1 MASIIIKK
9 TNMKKIIMLLVYLAV
24 MLASAQQNK
33 QYTITGKV
41 MDKTTQQP
49 LEYATITILDTKT
62 NKVLEGGIT
71 NGKGN
76 FSLNI
81 GKGVY
86 NINVEF
92 ISFKSY
98 TLKDV
103 SIEKDMNLGTI
114 SLEEDLEAL
123 GEVEIIAEKSTVE
136 LKLDKKIFNVGKDLL
151 SQGGTVNDILD
162 NVPSVSV
169 DAGGGISLR
178 GNGNVRILINGK
190 PSALVAN
197 NGLDQIPA
205 ETISKVE
212 VITNPSARYE
222 AQGTAGIINIILKK
236 NKKGGLS
243 GSVQLGAGDP
253 REYRANLNLTYKTD
267 KVNFFTNVGY
277 RNSNYFGEGTSH
289 QAVTNNGITTGLTQ
303 NNDQDRNDNAHNV
316 FFGGDYYINDKN
328 TLTASFYHTF
338 LRNTDETRLNYSFL
352 DATGSIDS
360 TISRI
365 ENYKE
370 PQNFNRLEMNY
381 VKTFDKKGQKLEMD
395 VQYDFWND
403 DEQERIRQQ
412 RTLPT
417 TTEFTTINSDDVES
431 SKDFLFQA
439 NFVSPLTETSRL
451 ETGFR
456 GEIRRITSDY
466 MVHIDDQLVPN
477 LDNELDYNERIYGV
491 YAQYGDKIGKF
502 SYLLGLRV
510 EHSDIGIDDQKQ
522 LFNDNK
528 NYTNLFPT
536 AHFSYK
542 LAERTDIQ
550 LSYSR
555 RINRPGFWQL
565 NPFGGLTDFRNLRAG
580 NPDLNPMYTNSF
592 EVAFLKRWGK
602 FSINPSVYYQHTTD
616 YFNFVTNQTADGNF
630 ITFPVN
636 LDAEDRIGFELST
649 TYNPFKWW
657 RISGDFNFFQY
668 DQRGDFEGQNFDT
681 KDENWFA
688 RINSRMRFKKGL
700 SMQTSFNYRGRNQNG
715 QTLQKAQYFADFGI
729 SKDIFGDKGAIS
741 LNVRNIFDS
750 RIRDAVVTGENFRLE
765 SETKR
770 IGRRISLTFVYRF
783 NRKKGQRD
791 RLPD

>member
-1 MASIIIKK
+1 
-9 TNMKKIIMLLVYLAV
+9 MKKIIILFVYLAFTI
-24 MLASAQQNK
+24 ANAQQNAE
-33 QYTITGKV
+33 YTVKGKV
-41 MDKTTQQP
+41 VDKTTQQV
-49 LEYATITILDTKT
+49 LEYATVTILDAKT

-71 NGKGN
+71 NRKGN
-76 FSLNI
+76 FSLDI
-81 GKGVY
+81 AAGTY
-86 NINVEF
+86 NIKVEF

-98 TLKDV
+98 ESKNVTITKDL
-103 SIEKDMNLGTI
+103 NLGTI
-114 SLEEDLEAL
+114 NLEEDLEAL

-136 LKLDKKIFNVGKDLL
+136 LKLDKKVFNVGKDLL

-178 GNGNVRILINGK
+178 GSGNVRILINGK

-236 NKKGGLS
+236 NKKGGLN
-243 GSVQLGAGDP
+243 GSVQLGVGDP
-253 REYRANLNLTYKTD
+253 REYRANLNLSYKAD

-277 RNSNYFGEGTSH
+277 RNSNFFGEETTR
-289 QAVTNNGITTGLTQ
+289 QTTTNNGITNGLTQ
-303 NNDQDRNDNAHNV
+303 NNDQDRNDEAKNI
-316 FFGGDYYINDKN
+316 FFGGDYYINNKN

-338 LRNTDETRLNYSFL
+338 LKNTDETRLNYSFL
-352 DATGSIDS
+352 DATGNIDS

-381 VKTFDKKGQKLEMD
+381 VKTFEKKGQKLEMD

-412 RTLPT
+412 RTLPAT
-417 TTEFTTINSDDVES
+417 TNFTTIRSDDVES

-439 NFVSPLTETSRL
+439 NFVSPLTKTSRL

-456 GEIRRITSDY
+456 SEIRRITSDY
-466 MVHIDDQLVPN
+466 MVHIDDQLVADS
-477 LDNELDYNERIYGV
+477 DNELDYNERIYGV
-491 YAQYGDKIGKF
+491 YAQYGNKVGKF

-510 EHSDIGIDDQKQ
+510 EHSDIGIDDEKR
-522 LFNDNK
+522 LFNDDK
-528 NYTNLFPT
+528 DYTNLFPT
-536 AHFSYK
+536 AHFSYEI
-542 LAERTDIQ
+542 ADRTDVQ

-555 RINRPGFWQL
+555 RINRPAFWQL

-592 EVAFLKRWGK
+592 EAVFLKRWSK
-602 FSINPSVYYQHTTD
+602 FSINPSIYYQHTTD
-616 YFNFVTNQTADGNF
+616 FFNFVTNQTADGNF
-630 ITFPVN
+630 VTFPVN
-636 LDAEDRIGFELST
+636 LDTEDRIGFELSM

-657 RISGDFNFFQY
+657 RISSEFNFFQY
-668 DQRGDFEGQNFDT
+668 DQKGDFNGQNFDT
-681 KDENWFA
+681 KDEAWFT

-729 SKDIFGDKGAIS
+729 SKDIFGDKGAVS
-741 LNVRNIFDS
+741 LSVRNIFDS
-750 RIRDAVVTGENFRLE
+750 RIRDVVVTGENFRLE
-765 SETKR
+765 SERKA
-770 IGRRISLTFVYRF
+770 IGRRVSLTFVYRF

>member
-1 MASIIIKK
+1 MKNIII
-9 TNMKKIIMLLVYLAV
+9 LLVYLAV
-24 MLASAQQNK
+24 MLASAQSNK
-33 QYTITGKV
+33 EYSITGKV
-41 MDKTTQQP
+41 VDKTTQQP
-49 LEYATITILDTKT
+49 LEYATVTISDIET
-62 NKVLEGGIT
+62 NKVLEGTIT
-71 NGKGN
+71 NEKGN
-76 FSLNI
+76 FSLAVKNGI
-81 GKGVY
+81 Y
-86 NINVEF
+86 NIKIEF
-92 ISFKSY
+92 ISFKTYESKNV
-98 TLKDV
+98 TVNKNL
-103 SIEKDMNLGTI
+103 NLGTI
-114 SLEEDLEAL
+114 NLEEDLQAL
-123 GEVEIIAEKSTVE
+123 SEVEIIAEKSTVE
-136 LKLDKKIFNVGKDLL
+136 LKLDKKVFNVGKDLL
-151 SQGGTVNDILD
+151 TQGGTVNDILD

-197 NGLDQIPA
+197 NGLDQIPG
-205 ETISKVE
+205 ETIEKVE

-236 NKKGGLS
+236 NKKGGFS
-243 GSVQLGAGDP
+243 GSVQLGAGNP
-253 REYRANLNLTYKTD
+253 RDYRGNVNLTYKTD

-277 RNSNYFGEGTSH
+277 RNSNFFGEETTR
-289 QAVTNNGITTGLTQ
+289 QVVTNNGITTSLTQ
-303 NNDQDRNDNAHNV
+303 FNDQDRNDNAHNI

-328 TLTASFYHTF
+328 TLTASFYHTY
-338 LRNTDETRLNYSFL
+338 LKNTDETRLNYSYL
-352 DATGSIDS
+352 DATGAIDS

-412 RTLPT
+412 RTFPA

-439 NFVSPLTETSRL
+439 NFVSPITKTSRL
-451 ETGFR
+451 ETGIR
-456 GEIRRITSDY
+456 TEIRRITSDY
-466 MVHIDDQLVPN
+466 MVHIDDVLVPD

-491 YAQYGDKIGKF
+491 YAQYGNKIGKF

-510 EHSDIGIDDQKQ
+510 EHSDIGIDDEKR
-522 LFNDNK
+522 LFNDDK

-536 AHFSYK
+536 AHFTYEI
-542 LAERTDIQ
+542 ADRTDVQ

-555 RINRPGFWQL
+555 RINRPRFWQL

-592 EVAFLKRWGK
+592 EAAFLKRWGK

-616 YFNFVTNQTADGNF
+616 FFNFVTNQTADGNF

-636 LDAEDRIGFELST
+636 LDTEDRIGFELST

-657 RISGDFNFFQY
+657 RISGEFNFFQY
-668 DQRGDFEGQNFDT
+668 DQKGDFEGQNFDT
-681 KDENWFA
+681 KDEAWFT

-700 SMQTSFNYRGRNQNG
+700 SMQASFNYRGRNQNG
-715 QTLQKAQYFADFGI
+715 QTLQKAQYFADFAI
-729 SKDIFGDKGAIS
+729 SKDIFNDKGAVT

-750 RIRDAVVTGENFRLE
+750 RIRDVVVSGENFQLA
-765 SETKR
+765 SERKA

>member
-1 MASIIIKK
+1 
-9 TNMKKIIMLLVYLAV
+9 MKKIVILFMYLAFFITN
-24 MLASAQQNK
+24 AQENTVYK
-33 QYTITGKV
+33 ITGKV
-41 MDKTTQQP
+41 VDKTTQQP
-49 LEYATITILDTKT
+49 LEYATITILDAKNNTT
-62 NKVLEGGIT
+62 LEGGIT
-71 NGKGN
+71 DGKGN
-76 FSLNI
+76 FSLEI

-86 NINVEF
+86 TIKVEF

-98 TLKDV
+98 VLKDV
-103 SIEKDMNLGTI
+103 SITEDLNLST
-114 SLEEDLEAL
+114 LNLDEDLEAL
-123 GEVEIIAEKSTVE
+123 SEVEIIAEKSTVE
-136 LKLDKKIFNVGKDLL
+136 LKLDKKIFNVGKDLI

-205 ETISKVE
+205 ENIAKVE

-236 NKKGGLS
+236 NRKGGFS
-243 GSVQLGAGDP
+243 GSVQFGVGTP
-253 REYRANLNLTYKTD
+253 RDYRANVNLAYKTD
-267 KVNFFTNVGY
+267 KINLFTNVGY
-277 RNSNYFGEGTSH
+277 RNSNFEGEEKNRQT
-289 QAVTNNGITTGLTQ
+289 VTNNGIETNLLQ
-303 NNDQDRNDNAHNV
+303 NNDQDRNDNANNV
-316 FFGGDYYINDKN
+316 FLGGDYYINDKN
-328 TLTASFYHTF
+328 TLTASFYHRF
-338 LRNTDETRLNYSFL
+338 LKNTDETRLNYSYL
-352 DATGSIDS
+352 DALGTIDS

-403 DEQERIRQQ
+403 DEQENIRQQ
-412 RTLPT
+412 KMFPT
-417 TTEFTTINSDDVES
+417 EVGFTTIRSDDVES
-431 SKDFLFQA
+431 SKDFLFQT

-456 GEIRRITSDY
+456 SEIRKITSDY
-466 MVHIDDQLVPN
+466 MVHIDEQLVPD

-491 YAQYGDKIGKF
+491 YAQYGNKIGKF

-510 EHSDIGIDDQKQ
+510 EHSDIGIDDEKQ
-522 LFNDNK
+522 LFNDSK
-528 NYTNLFPT
+528 KYTNLFPT
-536 AHFSYK
+536 VHLSYK
-542 LAERTDIQ
+542 IADRTDVQ

-565 NPFGGLTDFRNLRAG
+565 NPFGGLTDFRNIFAG

-592 EVAFLKRWGK
+592 EAAFLKRWGK
-602 FSINPSVYYQHTTD
+602 FSINPSLYYQHTTD
-616 YFNFVTNQTADGNF
+616 FFNFVTSQTADGNF
-630 ITFPVN
+630 RTIPVN
-636 LDAEDRIGFELST
+636 LDTEDRIGFELST

-657 RISGDFNFFQY
+657 RLSGEFNYYQY
-668 DQRGDFEGQNFDT
+668 DQKGDYLDRNLDT
-681 KDENWFA
+681 KDETWFT
-688 RINSRMRFKKGL
+688 RINSRMRFNKGL
-700 SMQTSFNYRGRNQNG
+700 SMQMSFNYRGRNQNG
-715 QTLQKAQYFADFGI
+715 QTLQKAQYHSDFAI
-729 SKDIFGDKGAIS
+729 SKDIFNDKGAIT
-741 LNVRNIFDS
+741 LNVRNVFDS
-750 RIRDAVVTGENFRLE
+750 RIQDQIVTGENFRLE
-765 SETKR
+765 SESKR
-770 IGRRISLTFVYRF
+770 VGRRVSLTFVYRF

>member
-1 MASIIIKK
+1 
-9 TNMKKIIMLLVYLAV
+9 MKKIIILFVYLACL
-24 MLASAQQNK
+24 LAYGQQNK
-33 QYTITGKV
+33 AYTVKGKV
-41 MDKTTQQP
+41 VDKTTQQV
-49 LEYATITILDTKT
+49 LEYATVTILDTKT

-71 NGKGN
+71 NRKGN
-76 FSLNI
+76 FSLDVAQ
-81 GKGVY
+81 GTY
-86 NINVEF
+86 NIKVEF

-98 TLKDV
+98 ESKNVTVNKDL
-103 SIEKDMNLGTI
+103 NLGTI
-114 SLEEDLEAL
+114 NLEEDLEAL
-123 GEVEIIAEKSTVE
+123 GEVEIVAEKSTVE
-136 LKLDKKIFNVGKDLL
+136 LKLDKKVFNVGKDLL
-151 SQGGTVNDILD
+151 TQGGTVNDILD

-197 NGLDQIPA
+197 NGLDQIPG
-205 ETISKVE
+205 ETIEKVE

-236 NKKGGLS
+236 NRKGGLS
-243 GSVQLGAGDP
+243 GSVQLTAGDP
-253 REYRANLNLTYKTD
+253 RDFRANLNLTYKTD
-267 KVNFFTNVGY
+267 KINLFTNVGY
-277 RNSNYFGEGTSH
+277 RNSNFFGEETTR
-289 QAVTNNGITTGLTQ
+289 QVVTNSGITTGLTQ
-303 NNDQDRNDNAHNV
+303 FNDQDRNDNAHNI
-316 FFGGDYYINDKN
+316 FFGGDYYINEKN
-328 TLTASFYHTF
+328 TLTASYYHT
-338 LRNTDETRLNYSFL
+338 LLKNTDETRLNYSYL
-352 DATGSIDS
+352 DGNGAIDS

-412 RTLPT
+412 RTEPT
-417 TTEFTTINSDDVES
+417 TTDFTTINSDDVES

-451 ETGFR
+451 ETGIR
-456 GEIRRITSDY
+456 TEIRRITSDY
-466 MVHIDDQLVPN
+466 MVHIDDVLVPD

-491 YAQYGDKIGKF
+491 YAQYGNKIGKF

-510 EHSDIGIDDQKQ
+510 EHSDIGIDDEKR
-522 LFNDNK
+522 LFNDDK
-528 NYTNLFPT
+528 DYTNLFPT
-536 AHFSYK
+536 AHFTYQV
-542 LAERTDIQ
+542 ADRTDLQ

-555 RINRPGFWQL
+555 RINRPAFWQL

-592 EVAFLKRWGK
+592 EAAFLKRWGK

-616 YFNFVTNQTADGNF
+616 FFNFVTNQTADGNF
-630 ITFPVN
+630 VTFPVN
-636 LDAEDRIGFELST
+636 LDTEDRIGFELAT

-657 RISGDFNFFQY
+657 RLSGEFNFFQY
-668 DQRGDFEGQNFDT
+668 DQKGDFEGQNFDT
-681 KDENWFA
+681 KDEAWFT

-700 SMQTSFNYRGRNQNG
+700 SMQASFNYTGRNQNG
-715 QTLQKAQYFADFGI
+715 QTLQKAQYFADFAI
-729 SKDIFGDKGAIS
+729 SKDILKDKGAIT

-750 RIRDAVVTGENFRLE
+750 RIRDVVVTGENFRLE
-765 SETKR
+765 SERKA

>member
-1 MASIIIKK
+1 
-9 TNMKKIIMLLVYLAV
+9 MKKIVILCVYLAFV
-24 MLASAQQNK
+24 LANAQGNK
-33 QYTITGKV
+33 EYTVTGKV
-41 MDKTTQQP
+41 IDNTTQQA
-49 LEYATITILDTKT
+49 LEYATVTILDTNT

-71 NGKGN
+71 NEKGD
-76 FSLNI
+76 FSLEVA
-81 GKGVY
+81 KGVY
-86 NINVEF
+86 TIKVEF

-98 TLKDV
+98 ESKNVSVAKD
-103 SIEKDMNLGTI
+103 INLGII

-123 GEVEIIAEKSTVE
+123 GEVKIVAEKSTVE
-136 LKLDKKIFNVGKDLL
+136 LKLDKKVFNVGKDLL
-151 SQGGTVNDILD
+151 TQGGTVNDILD

-205 ETISKVE
+205 ETIEKVE

-236 NKKGGLS
+236 NKKGGFS
-243 GSVQLGAGDP
+243 GSVQVGAGDP
-253 REYRANLNLTYKTD
+253 RDFRANVNLTYKTD
-267 KVNFFTNVGY
+267 KINFFTNVGY
-277 RNSNYFGEGTSH
+277 RNSNFFGEEITR
-289 QAVTNNGITTGLTQ
+289 QVVTNNGIANGLTQ
-303 NNDQDRNDNAHNV
+303 FNDEKRNDDAYNI
-316 FFGGDYYINDKN
+316 FFGGDYYINEKN
-328 TLTASFYHTF
+328 TLTASFYHT
-338 LRNTDETRLNYSFL
+338 LLKNTDETRLNYSYL
-352 DATGSIDS
+352 DANGAVDS

-381 VKTFDKKGQKLEMD
+381 VKTFDKEGQKLEMD

-412 RTLPT
+412 RTAPA

-451 ETGFR
+451 ETGLR
-456 GEIRRITSDY
+456 TEIRRITSDY
-466 MVHIDDQLVPN
+466 TVHIDDVVVPT
-477 LDNELDYNERIYGV
+477 LDNELDYSERIYAA
-491 YAQYGDKIGKF
+491 YAQYGNKIGKF

-510 EHSDIGIDDQKQ
+510 EYSDIGIDDEKR
-522 LFNDNK
+522 LFNDDK
-528 NYTNLFPT
+528 DYTNLFPT
-536 AHFSYK
+536 AHFTYEV
-542 LAERTDIQ
+542 ADRTDIQ

-555 RINRPGFWQL
+555 RINRPAFWHL
-565 NPFGGLTDFRNLRAG
+565 NPFGGLTDFRNLFTG
-580 NPDLNPMYTNSF
+580 NPDLDPMYTNAF
-592 EVAFLKRWGK
+592 EAAFLKRWGK
-602 FSINPSVYYQHTTD
+602 FTINPSVYYQHTTD
-616 YFNFVTNQTADGNF
+616 FFNFVTNQTDDGNF
-630 ITFPVN
+630 VTFPVN
-636 LDAEDRIGFELST
+636 LDTEDRFGLEVVM

-657 RISGDFNFFQY
+657 RLSGEFNFFQY
-668 DQRGDFEGQNFDT
+668 DQKGDFEGQNFDT
-681 KDENWFA
+681 KDEAWFT

-700 SMQTSFNYRGRNQNG
+700 SMQASFNYTGRNQNG
-715 QTLQKAQYFADFGI
+715 QTLQKAQYFADFAI
-729 SKDIFGDKGAIS
+729 SKDIFGDKGAIT

-750 RIRDAVVTGENFRLE
+750 RIQDRVVSGENFRLE
-765 SETKR
+765 SERKF
-770 IGRRISLTFVYRF
+770 IGRRIALSFVYRF

>member
-1 MASIIIKK
+1 
-9 TNMKKIIMLLVYLAV
+9 MKKIVILFVYLAFL
-24 MLASAQQNK
+24 MTHAQQSK
-33 QYTITGKV
+33 EEYTVKGKV
-41 MDKTTQQP
+41 VDKTTQQA
-49 LEYATITILDTKT
+49 LEYATVTILDAKT

-76 FSLNI
+76 FSLDI
-81 GKGVY
+81 AAGTY
-86 NINVEF
+86 NIKVEF
-92 ISFKSY
+92 ISFKPYESKNV
-98 TLKDV
+98 TIAKDL
-103 SIEKDMNLGTI
+103 NLGTI
-114 SLEEDLEAL
+114 NLEEDLEAL

-136 LKLDKKIFNVGKDLL
+136 LKLDKKVFNVGKDLL

-178 GNGNVRILINGK
+178 GSGNVRILINGK

-236 NKKGGLS
+236 NKKGGLN
-243 GSVQLGAGDP
+243 GSVQIGVGDP
-253 REYRANLNLTYKTD
+253 REYRANVNLSYKAD
-267 KVNFFTNVGY
+267 KINFFTNVGY
-277 RNSNYFGEGTSH
+277 RNSNFFGEETRR
-289 QAVTNNGITTGLTQ
+289 QTVTNNGITTGLTQ
-303 NNDQDRNDNAHNV
+303 NNDQDRNDEAKNI

-328 TLTASFYHTF
+328 TLTASYYHTF
-338 LRNTDETRLNYSFL
+338 LKNTDETRLSYSYL
-352 DATGSIDS
+352 DGAGNIDS

-403 DEQERIRQQ
+403 DEQERILQQ
-412 RTLPT
+412 RILPAT
-417 TTEFTTINSDDVES
+417 TDFTTIRSDDVES

-439 NFVSPLTETSRL
+439 NFVSPLTKTSRL

-466 MVHIDDQLVPN
+466 MVHIDDLLVAN

-491 YAQYGDKIGKF
+491 YAQYGNKVGKF

-510 EHSDIGIDDQKQ
+510 EHSDIGIDDVKN
-522 LFNDNK
+522 LFNDDK
-528 NYTNLFPT
+528 DYTNLFPT
-536 AHFSYK
+536 AHFSYEI
-542 LAERTDIQ
+542 ADRTDVQ

-555 RINRPGFWQL
+555 RINRPSFWQL
-565 NPFGGLTDFRNLRAG
+565 NPFGGLTDFRNVFTG

-592 EVAFLKRWGK
+592 EAVFLKRWGK
-602 FSINPSVYYQHTTD
+602 FSINPSIYYQHTTD
-616 YFNFVTNQTADGNF
+616 FFNFVTNQTADGNF
-630 ITFPVN
+630 VTFPVN
-636 LDAEDRIGFELST
+636 LDTEDRIGFELST
-649 TYNPFKWW
+649 TYNPYKWW
-657 RISGDFNFFQY
+657 RISGEFNFYQY
-668 DQRGDFEGQNFDT
+668 DQKGDFNGQNFDT
-681 KDENWFA
+681 KDETWFA

-729 SKDIFGDKGAIS
+729 SKDIFGDKGAVS

-750 RIRDAVVTGENFRLE
+750 RIQNRVVTGENFRLE
-765 SETKR
+765 SEAKR

>member
-1 MASIIIKK
+1 
-9 TNMKKIIMLLVYLAV
+9 MKKIIILLVYLAV
-24 MLASAQQNK
+24 TLASAQQNK
-33 QYTITGKV
+33 QFTITGKV
-41 MDKTTQQP
+41 LDKTTQQP

-62 NKVLEGGIT
+62 DKVLEGGIT
-71 NGKGN
+71 NEKGN
-76 FSLNI
+76 FSLEI
-81 GKGVY
+81 GNGTY
-86 NINVEF
+86 NIKIEF

-98 TLKDV
+98 LSKNV
-103 SIEKDMNLGTI
+103 VIAKDMNLGTI

-123 GEVEIIAEKSTVE
+123 SEVEIVAEKSTVE
-136 LKLDKKIFNVGKDLL
+136 LKLDKKVFNVGKDLI

-169 DAGGGISLR
+169 DAGGGVSLR

-190 PSALVAN
+190 PSALIAN

-205 ETISKVE
+205 ENIAKVE

-222 AQGTAGIINIILKK
+222 AQGTAGIINLILKK

-243 GSVQLGAGDP
+243 GSVQLGAGTP
-253 REYRANLNLTYKTD
+253 RDYRANVNLAYKTD
-267 KVNFFTNVGY
+267 KINVFTNIGYQNSNFF
-277 RNSNYFGEGTSH
+277 GEEKIRQT
-289 QAVTNNGITTGLTQ
+289 VTNNGIESGLLQ
-303 NNDQDRNDNAHNV
+303 NNDQDRNDDAHNI

-328 TLTASFYHTF
+328 TLTASFYHRF
-338 LRNTDETRLNYSFL
+338 LKNTDETRLNYSYL
-352 DATGSIDS
+352 DATGAIDS

-403 DEQERIRQQ
+403 DEQESIRQQ
-412 RTLPT
+412 RTIPAT
-417 TTEFTTINSDDVES
+417 TDFTTIRSDDVES

-456 GEIRRITSDY
+456 SEIRRITSDY
-466 MVHIDDQLVPN
+466 MVHIDAQLIPD

-522 LFNDNK
+522 LFNDSK
-528 NYTNLFPT
+528 KYTNLFPT
-536 AHFSYK
+536 AHFSYE
-542 LAERTDIQ
+542 LADRTDVQ
-550 LSYSR
+550 VSYSR
-555 RINRPGFWQL
+555 RINRPQFWQL
-565 NPFGGLTDFRNLRAG
+565 NPFGGLTDFRNLFTG

-616 YFNFVTNQTADGNF
+616 FFNFVTTQTADGNF
-630 ITFPVN
+630 VTFPVN
-636 LDAEDRIGFELST
+636 LDTEDRLGFELST
-649 TYNPFKWW
+649 TYNPFKWL
-657 RISGDFNFFQY
+657 RLSGEFNFFQY
-668 DQRGDFEGQNFDT
+668 DQKGDFNGENFDT
-681 KDENWFA
+681 KDEAWFT
-688 RINSRMRFKKGL
+688 RINSRLRFKKGL
-700 SMQTSFNYRGRNQNG
+700 SVQASFNYTGRNQNG
-715 QTLQKAQYFADFGI
+715 QRLQKAQYHSDFAI
-729 SKDIFGDKGAIS
+729 SKDIFNDKGALT
-741 LNVRNIFDS
+741 LNVRNVFDS
-750 RIRDAVVTGENFRLE
+750 RIQDRVVTGENFRLE
-765 SETKR
+765 SESR
-770 IGRRISLTFVYRF
+770 RVGRRISLTFVYRF